1 MENPGNRRVPMSPV
15 FGDMGKRTSPP
26 DSAILRYTWYTPYT
40 RPVYAVHMPP
50 LPTSGRI
57 LRHARR
63 ILDRHGAEAVT
74 MRAVAKAVGITP
86 MALYRHFP
94 DREGLLNAVAD
105 QGFEEFAVILSEAS
119 RSEAKSKD
127 LHFGASKARP
137 EQAKGE
143 SNGDLHFSSIEK
155 SLDHLVDLNLDFALA
170 NPHLFE
176 LMFLRRRPGARQFP
190 ADFKAGA
197 SPTAGVATAIF
208 QRGIDTGF
216 LRRDDPWEIT
226 FETGALLQG
235 LVMLWIG
242 RRFAGTPDEFRA
254 LCHRSFR
261 RYLHGIRK

>member
-1 MENPGNRRVPMSPV
+1 MP
-15 FGDMGKRTSPP
+15 
-26 DSAILRYTWYTPYT
+26 AI
-40 RPVYAVHMPP
+40 
-50 LPTSGRI
+50 PTAERI

-63 ILDRHGAEAVT
+63 ILDCHGADAVT

-94 DREGLLNAVAD
+94 DREGLLNAIAD
-105 QGFEEFAVILSEAS
+105 QGFAEFAALLKSSVILSDAS
-119 RSEAKSKD
+119 RSEAKS
-127 LHFGASKARP
+127 AVRP
-137 EQAKGE
+137 ERARGAPNGE
-143 SNGDLHFSSIEK
+143 LHFSRLEQ
-155 SLDHLVDLNLDFALA
+155 SLNHLLDLNLDFALA

-176 LMFLRRRPGARQFP
+176 LMFLRPRPGARQFP

-197 SPTAGVATAIF
+197 SPTAGVATGLF
-208 QRGIDTGF
+208 QRGIDAGL

-242 RRFAGTPDEFRA
+242 GRFAGSPKEFRA

>member
-1 MENPGNRRVPMSPV
+1 MPTVPTA
-15 FGDMGKRTSPP
+15 D
-26 DSAILRYTWYTPYT
+26 
-40 RPVYAVHMPP
+40 
-50 LPTSGRI
+50 RI

-94 DREGLLNAVAD
+94 DRDGLLNAIAD
-105 QGFEEFAVILSEAS
+105 QGFAEFAALLNNSVLLSEAS
-119 RSEAKSKD
+119 RNGSRSKD
-127 LHFGASKARP
+127 AAPSNGSVILSAAKRSGAQSKAWPERRSPRRP
-137 EQAKGE
+137 E
-143 SNGDLHFSSIEK
+143 SNGDQHFSLEK
-155 SLDHLVDLNLDFALA
+155 SLTHLLDLNLDFALD

-176 LMFLRRRPGARQFP
+176 LMFLRPRPGARQFP

-197 SPTAGVATAIF
+197 SPTAGVAASIF
-208 QRGIDTGF
+208 QRGIDTGL
-216 LRRDDPWEIT
+216 LRRDDPWEMT

-242 RRFAGTPDEFRA
+242 GRFDGSPKEFRA
-254 LCHRSFR
+254 LVHRSFR

>member
-1 MENPGNRRVPMSPV
+1 M
-15 FGDMGKRTSPP
+15 
-26 DSAILRYTWYTPYT
+26 SAI
-40 RPVYAVHMPP
+40 
-50 LPTSGRI
+50 PTADRI

-63 ILDRHGAEAVT
+63 ILDRRGAEAVT
-74 MRAVAKAVGITP
+74 MRVVAKAVGITP

-94 DREGLLNAVAD
+94 DRDGLLKAIAD
-105 QGFEEFAVILSEAS
+105 HGFAEYAALLTAEPMP
-119 RSEAKSKD
+119 
-127 LHFGASKARP
+127 H
-137 EQAKGE
+137 
-143 SNGDLHFSSIEK
+143 SIEK
-155 SLDHLVDLNLDFALA
+155 ALDHLLDLNLDFALA
-170 NPHLFE
+170 NPHIFE
-176 LMFLRRRPGARQFP
+176 LMFLRPRPGARQFP

-208 QRGIDTGF
+208 QRGIDSGL

-242 RRFAGTPDEFRA
+242 GRFGGSPDEFRA

>member
-1 MENPGNRRVPMSPV
+1 M
-15 FGDMGKRTSPP
+15 
-26 DSAILRYTWYTPYT
+26 SAI
-40 RPVYAVHMPP
+40 
-50 LPTSGRI
+50 PTADRI

-63 ILDRHGAEAVT
+63 ILDRRGAEAVT
-74 MRAVAKAVGITP
+74 MRVVAKAVGITP

-94 DREGLLNAVAD
+94 DRDGLLNAIAD
-105 QGFEEFAVILSEAS
+105 HGFAEYAAFLTAEPMP
-119 RSEAKSKD
+119 
-127 LHFGASKARP
+127 H
-137 EQAKGE
+137 
-143 SNGDLHFSSIEK
+143 SIEK
-155 SLDHLVDLNLDFALA
+155 ALDHLLDLNLDFALA
-170 NPHLFE
+170 NPHIFE
-176 LMFLRRRPGARQFP
+176 LMFLRPRPGARQFP

-208 QRGIDTGF
+208 QRGIDSGL

-242 RRFAGTPDEFRA
+242 GRFGGSPDEFRA

>member
-1 MENPGNRRVPMSPV
+1 MPTVPTA
-15 FGDMGKRTSPP
+15 D
-26 DSAILRYTWYTPYT
+26 
-40 RPVYAVHMPP
+40 
-50 LPTSGRI
+50 RI

-94 DREGLLNAVAD
+94 DRDGLLNAVAD
-105 QGFEEFAVILSEAS
+105 QGFAEFAVILSEAK
-119 RSEAKSKD
+119 RSGAKSKD
-127 LHFGASKARP
+127 LHFHS
-137 EQAKGE
+137 
-143 SNGDLHFSSIEK
+143 LEK
-155 SLDHLVDLNLDFALA
+155 SLDRLLDLNLDFALA

-176 LMFLRRRPGARQFP
+176 LMFLRPRPGARQFP

-197 SPTAGVATAIF
+197 SPTAGVATTLF
-208 QRGIDTGF
+208 QRGIDAGL
-216 LRRDDPWEIT
+216 LRRDDPWEMT

-242 RRFAGTPDEFRA
+242 RRFSGSPNEFRA

-261 RYLHGIRK
+261 RYLYGIRK